1 LLEEVFQLKKSK
13 SKKEDEEQAKQTE
26 SFEIIDTTS
35 NKKKDNVPAE
45 TTKELFEMNEDF
57 EHLSQYDPDDEFLR
71 SNKSVSIIDS
81 ILSKKAIS

>member
-1 LLEEVFQLKKSK
+1 MLEEVFQLKKSK

-35 NKKKDNVPAE
+35 NKKKDNVQ

>member
-1 LLEEVFQLKKSK
+1 MLEEVFQLKKSK
-13 SKKEDEEQAKQTE
+13 SKKKDEEQARQTE

-35 NKKKDNVPAE
+35 NKKKDNVQ